1 MANVLLQ
8 IGVMPTKQLPAN
20 TGRLFAR
27 APENISEDSVGLRVV
42 ATSMSTWLVPGA
54 AAGTGTRTPLRVEQP
69 PRVSAKARP
78 TQNLREAEV
87 MTGSNAG
94 DGDHFDIAC
103 SSLQVRL
110 LAGTI
115 ERTADCSTRL
125 ALQTKGPETGPFPFI
140 LRSVSIE

>member
-27 APENISEDSVGLRVV
+27 APENISEGLVGLRVV

-69 PRVSAKARP
+69 PRVSATARH
-78 TQNLREAEV
+78 TQHLGEAEV
-87 MTGSNAG
+87 MNGSGAR
-94 DGDHFDIAC
+94 DGDHFDSTC
-103 SSLQVRL
+103 SGFQGRL
-110 LAGTI
+110 LAETI
-115 ERTADCSTRL
+115 GRTADCSTRL
-125 ALQTKGPETGPFPFI
+125 TLRTKGPETGPFSFI
-140 LRSVSIE
+140 LLIVSIE